1 MNVFTGFRGAENVEW
16 TRLASGLG
24 RAAAERFLPAEAA
37 LINSDGSSLT
47 RRHNAAKVLFVQHR
61 PRHGRIRPAELCR
74 MLTGRGDITGCV
86 EAPASS
92 RESTHGTSRQG
103 ASGFTPSPEPGAKPR
118 TLANAPTSR
127 RVGSF
132 ARTRESGDSADGS
145 PARENHVPFSKGIR
159 PRLGLLH
166 PFGNGIVTFLHLHRP
181 FFKGPIHLFLSRIPL
196 LVAFLPF
203 NKGLIPFSNGNGNF
217 LLGPTPLTKGT
228 HKLSSGHSPFPHGD
242 CGFIN
247 GIVPLGK
254 ESNPLLKMH
263 HPFSKGIPARR
274 DSVAPRSLRHRPA
287 RRGSVPGWRCARA
300 GRPRHSARLCR
311 MVAAR
316 RFRVPTGRGADA
328 VSGWGMILD
337 AGTTAICRRALN
349 FSPVLHPP
357 QLSGLPS
364 FNTLYYETSDLL
376 PTSDQ

>member
-37 LINSDGSSLT
+37 LINADGSSLT

-61 PRHGRIRPAELCR
+61 PRHGRIQPADHCE
-74 MLTGRGDITGCV
+74 MLTVRGDITGCE

-92 RESTHGTSRQG
+92 REGTHGTSRQVAAG
-103 ASGFTPSPEPGAKPR
+103 FASSPVPVAKPR
-118 TLANAPTSR
+118 ILANAPTPR

-132 ARTRESGDSADGS
+132 ARTRESGDSALGS

-166 PFGNGIVTFLHLHRP
+166 PFGNGKVTFLHFHRP
-181 FFKGPIHLFLSRIPL
+181 FHKGLLPLFLSCIPL
-196 LVAFLPF
+196 LVRTLSFQ
-203 NKGLIPFSNGNGNF
+203 KWLIPFYSGSYD
-217 LLGPTPLTKGT
+217 LLPWQVRFSKGT
-228 HKLSSGHSPFPHGD
+228 HKLIGGHDPFLDGN

-254 ESNPLLKMH
+254 ESNPLLKMP
-263 HPFSKGIPARR
+263 HPFSKGITARR

-316 RFRVPTGRGADA
+316 CFRVPTGRGVAA
-328 VSGWGMILD
+328 MSGWGVILD
-337 AGTTAICRRALN
+337 PGTTAICRRSLIL
-349 FSPVLHPP
+349 SPVLHPP

-364 FNTLYYETSDLL
+364 FSTLHYETSDLL